1 MYLGDS
7 GTQEKKGKQMG
18 PDHFGFGGWW
28 IFPVI
33 CMIVMFFFFMMF
45 RRGGFRPPWGQNSDI
60 HHSESKSSETAID
73 ILKKRYAKGEITKEE
88 FDEMKKDL

>member
-1 MYLGDS
+1 
-7 GTQEKKGKQMG
+7 MG

-33 CMIVMFFFFMMF
+33 CMIMMFFFFMMF
-45 RRGGFRPPWGQNSDI
+45 RRGGFRPPWGQNSDS
-60 HHSESKSSETAID
+60 HHSEGKGSETAID

-88 FDEMKKDL
+88 FDQMKNDL

>member
-1 MYLGDS
+1 
-7 GTQEKKGKQMG
+7 MG
-18 PDHFGFGGWW
+18 SEHFGFGGWW

-45 RRGGFRPPWGQNSDI
+45 RRGGFRPPWEQNSDI
-60 HHSESKSSETAID
+60 HHTESKGSGTAID

-88 FDEMKKDL
+88 FDQMKKDL